1 MTKSGSALSAPELH
15 SILELR
21 TAVFVVEQDCP
32 YQEVDGFDLLS
43 GTWHR
48 WWTDREMA
56 AGTDEATAG
65 TDIDIVAYL
74 RVLCE
79 PDRFR
84 IGRVVTR
91 ADRRGWGLSA
101 ALVADTV
108 RWLHHKRDA
117 TRDSVV
123 LSAQSHLVEFY
134 REHGFS
140 VTGSEFMEDGIPH
153 VPMAR
158 PLNVGSDP
166 ATRSR

>member
-15 SILELR
+15 SILKLR

-43 GTWHR
+43 DTWHR
-48 WWTDREMA
+48 WWTDRGMA
-56 AGTDEATAG
+56 AENDDAAVGPDV
-65 TDIDIVAYL
+65 DIVTYL

-108 RWLHHKRDA
+108 QWLHHKRDP
-117 TRDSVV
+117 TRDAVV
-123 LSAQSHLVEFY
+123 LSAQSRLVEFY
-134 REHGFS
+134 RDHGFS

-158 PLNVGSDP
+158 PLTAGSNP
-166 ATRSR
+166 STRSH